1 MSNQAGKAND
11 DFRLGSRVTA
21 GIALGALLV
30 VGCGGWAA
38 VAQINGSVIAHGT
51 VKVDQNLKV
60 IQHRDGGIVSQIAVR
75 EGDSVKA
82 GQVLLRLDD
91 VQTKAELSIVRSQL
105 AELVARKVRLTAERE
120 GTDTIVV
127 PLIEVYP
134 VTLADLASYGE
145 IRLFDGNR
153 AHRES
158 QKEQLRSEI
167 AQLEQE
173 VKGLQ
178 AQQSAKNYE
187 LDLVRAEHGKLKGLA
202 DKGLIEGSRMYG
214 INRDLTRLTGEAG
227 EIDASIARA
236 RARMSSIRLQVIS
249 IDENARTEAQR
260 ELSAVVTKISE
271 LNDRRIALEDRLS
284 RTDIRAP
291 MAGIVNE
298 LSVHT
303 VGGVITPAETLATI
317 VPQNAKLKIEAK
329 LSPVDVD
336 QVFVGQPAKLRFSA
350 FNQRTTP
357 ELKGEIAYVS
367 AAATRDQATN
377 ADHYLADLR
386 VDPAEFE
393 KLAGQPLKPGMPVE
407 VFVST
412 KDRTA
417 ISYLSKPFVDQFA
430 KAFREE

>member
-1 MSNQAGKAND
+1 MSNRIGKDND

-38 VAQINGSVIAHGT
+38 MAQINGSVIASGM

-75 EGDSVKA
+75 EGDFVKA
-82 GQVLLRLDD
+82 GQVMLRVDD
-91 VQTKAELSIVRSQL
+91 VQTKAELSIVSSQL
-105 AELVARKVRLTAERE
+105 SELVARRARLIAERDGMEAIPVPQE
-120 GTDTIVV
+120 GTFLVS
-127 PLIEVYP
+127 E
-134 VTLADLASYGE
+134 ADLVSYGE
-145 IRLFDGNR
+145 VRLFEGNR
-153 AHRES
+153 VNRES
-158 QKEQLRSEI
+158 RKEQLRSEI

-173 VKGLQ
+173 IKGLQ
-178 AQQSAKNYE
+178 FQQIAKIRE

-202 DKGLIEGSRMYG
+202 DKGLVEGSRVYG
-214 INRDLTRLTGEAG
+214 ISRDVARLTGEVG
-227 EIDASIARA
+227 EVDASIARA
-236 RARMSSIRLQVIS
+236 RARMSSINLQIIA

-260 ELSAVVTKISE
+260 ELSTVATKISE
-271 LNDRRIALEDRLS
+271 LNDRRFALEDRLS

-291 MAGIVNE
+291 QSGIVNE

-317 VPQNAKLKIEAK
+317 VPENATLKIEAK

-336 QVFVGQPAKLRFSA
+336 QVFVGQSAKLRFSA

-367 AAATRDQATN
+367 AASTRDPATN
-377 ADHYLADLR
+377 TTHYLADVR
-386 VDPAEFE
+386 IDASEFA
-393 KLAGQPLKPGMPVE
+393 KLSGQPLKPGMPVE
-407 VFVST
+407 VFVAT
-412 KDRTA
+412 QERTA
-417 ISYLSKPFVDQFA
+417 ISYLSKPFTDQFA